1 MRTHVRKALAGAAMV
16 TVLAAS
22 LLVGAAPGS
31 TRQSDNAVARGIE
44 RRAATIGSTDPTAPD
59 ADLEPLARA
68 VDGAQIVGLGEAS
81 HGLAEVTTLKHRTVR
96 YLVERL
102 GFRSIAWEDDWSLGT
117 QIDDYIQGR
126 RDDRDALIGQ
136 MSTAWRTQEV
146 AAVIDWLRDY
156 NETHDKKVRFLGVEY
171 FATRPFVY
179 DDIEAYVAEA
189 APHQLEQA
197 REHLEAIK
205 PTTDDMGAYV
215 DWFRYDV
222 DDKEPYVRHAER
234 LYDLVEA
241 IEHDPKDDA
250 YVLAEHGARQIR
262 SFYTAFTVANYF
274 AFRDARAAENLRWWQ
289 ENQGGR
295 TIYWAA
301 SAHTADVPELT
312 ISFPPQGQVTF
323 ASAGS
328 FLRSWYG
335 DRYVSVGFTFDHGAM
350 NAGGESVELLPPP
363 EAWFEHPLGCVG
375 KEQFLYDVRRRATPA
390 VREWL
395 GRPLVTRGDP
405 ESGPESTMSGG
416 TPGQWF
422 DVIVHRQV
430 VSPAT
435 PLSAHDRRPHF
446 TPTAR
451 STSHAINASDP
462 DVVGG

>member
-1 MRTHVRKALAGAAMV
+1 MGKETLMRTHVRKALSGAAMV
-16 TVLAAS
+16 TVLAAT
-22 LLVGAAPGS
+22 LVVGAAPGS
-31 TRQSDNAVARGIE
+31 TRQADDAVARGIE
-44 RRAATIGSTDPTAPD
+44 QRATTIESIAPEAPD
-59 ADLEPLARA
+59 ADLKPLERA
-68 VDGAQIVGLGEAS
+68 VDGARIVGLGEAA

-96 YLVERL
+96 YLVEQM

-117 QIDDYIQGR
+117 QVDDYIQGR

-146 AAVIDWLRDY
+146 ADVIDWLRDY
-156 NETHDKKVRFLGVEY
+156 NETHDTKVRFVGVEY

-189 APHQLEQA
+189 APHRLEQA
-197 REHLEAIK
+197 REHLQAIK

-215 DWFRYDV
+215 RWFYEEV
-222 DDKEPYVRHAER
+222 ENKEPYVGHAEQ

-241 IEHDPKDDA
+241 IEHGPNDDA

-262 SFYTAFTVANYF
+262 SFYTAFTVANNF

-289 ENQGGR
+289 EHQGGR

-312 ISFPPQGQVTF
+312 ISFPPDGQVTF

-350 NAGGESVELLPPP
+350 NAGGEPVELLPPP
-363 EAWFEHPLGCVG
+363 EAWFEHPLGDVG
-375 KEQFLYDVRRRATPA
+375 RAQFLYDLRQHATPA

-395 GRPLVTRGDP
+395 GQPLLTRGDP
-405 ESGPESTMSGG
+405 EAGPESTMSGG

-422 DVIVHRQV
+422 DVLIHRQE

-435 PLSAHDRRPHF
+435 PLGAQRTMAVDRTGRPRPSAPA
-446 TPTAR
+446 P
-451 STSHAINASDP
+451 
-462 DVVGG
+462 